1 MASRYASTALGLFAF
16 GLIGLMQ
23 ARPAAEAA
31 DAPQRGISSDAGA
44 AILQMS
50 KTLSANEFSFQART
64 IRVYQDE
71 QGQPLH
77 IFHTE
82 KAVVHRPDRL
92 VVRRTGD
99 DGPSYL
105 YYDGKTVTLFRANE
119 NKYARADAPNKIDA
133 MFDEVSDRL
142 NVDFPLA
149 DFVDADPG
157 KMLLSDV
164 TSGRELDP
172 VTIDGKPARHL
183 FFSQAG
189 GIDLEVWLDQT
200 EQATPRRLIVTYRLL
215 PGQPSFIAELSDWN
229 FSVHPADT
237 EFVFQPPAGATQVE
251 LPAPEKKEDK

>member
-1 MASRYASTALGLFAF
+1 MLGGKLMMTLRYTSTALGLFAF
-16 GLIGLMQ
+16 GLIGLTP
-23 ARPAAEAA
+23 ADRAAEAA
-31 DAPQRGISSDAGA
+31 DAPQPGISAEAGA

-64 IRVYQDE
+64 IRVYQDD

-82 KAVVHRPDRL
+82 RVVVRRPDRL

-99 DGPSYL
+99 DGATDL
-105 YYDGKTVTLFRANE
+105 YYDGKTVTLFKANE
-119 NKYARADAPNKIDA
+119 NKYARDDAPNTIDA
-133 MFDEVSDRL
+133 MFDKVSDRL

-157 KMLLSDV
+157 KMLLTDV

-172 VTIDGKPARHL
+172 VNIDGKPGRHL

-189 GIDLEVWLDQT
+189 GIDLEIWLDQ
-200 EQATPRRLIVTYRLL
+200 
-215 PGQPSFIAELSDWN
+215 
-229 FSVHPADT
+229 
-237 EFVFQPPAGATQVE
+237 
-251 LPAPEKKEDK
+251 